1 MSHNFQEVIDELHRG
16 RDLLTSTSGAQGRL
30 DDVSAVLGN
39 VHSRVSTYCS
49 DAAQDAAKYLAA
61 AQGAIDDLR
70 HCISGYNDANEQL
83 IVAIIGSP
91 TITRASRSIGHS
103 AIELTKFAH
112 TGTLKNAQ
120 RTLDPKGTKRDDN
133 GCLHGPS
140 GQFTNDPYRVHRD
153 IDHHARITMERDHIT
168 EAYKA
173 WVSKT
178 INDKDAA
185 WENARAIERMFSYI
199 SQNNHE
205 KATSSKHA
213 ELDERAIYF
222 LALLKEM
229 LDSFA
234 RKEYWFWHTALTV
247 LCEARPKAL
256 RHSEHS
262 GEVAG
267 SIYSSDNGHTMLI
280 GVKESDDVA
289 KPPTGRNKF
298 DQVSISSDQNKL
310 IIIENKGG
318 NNPQRGSRIT
328 ATGERAEQ
336 GSLQYLIDLLTGVNQ
351 DKRLPRV
358 FAALSNDD
366 NLNSFCKNLEDGHIE
381 LEYLGI
387 NMDNNGGIHMAKYDL
402 GDTIRLQ
409 GSVTQFQNV
418 RIINDKLNTN

>member
-1 MSHNFQEVIDELHRG
+1 MSHNFQEVIDELYRG
-16 RDLLTSTSGAQGRL
+16 RELLTSTSGTQGRL
-30 DDVSAVLGN
+30 DDLSAVLSN
-39 VHSRVSTYCS
+39 VCGRVSTYCS
-49 DAAQDAAKYLAA
+49 DAAQDAVKHLATA
-61 AQGAIDDLR
+61 HGAIDNLR
-70 HCISGYNDANEQL
+70 HCISGYSDANEQL

-91 TITRASRSIGHS
+91 TTARTSRSIGQS
-103 AIELTKFAH
+103 AIELTKFTH

-120 RTLDPKGTKRDDN
+120 RALDPKGTKRDDN
-133 GCLHGPS
+133 GRLHGPS

-153 IDHHARITMERDHIT
+153 IDHHAKITIERDHIT
-168 EAYKA
+168 EAHKA
-173 WVSKT
+173 WITET
-178 INDKDAA
+178 INNKNAA
-185 WENARAIERMFSYI
+185 WENARAIERVFSYI
-199 SQNNHE
+199 SQNDHR
-205 KATSSKHA
+205 KATSRNHT
-213 ELDERAIYF
+213 ELDERASYF
-222 LALLKEM
+222 IALLKEI

-234 RKEYWFWHTALTV
+234 RNEYWYWHTALTV
-247 LCEARPKAL
+247 ICEARPKAI

-267 SIYSSDNGHTMLI
+267 SIFSSDNGHTVLI
-280 GVKESDDVA
+280 GLKESDDVA
-289 KPPTGRNKF
+289 TSPTGRNKF

-336 GSLQYLIDLLTGVNQ
+336 GSLEYLIDLLTGVNQ
-351 DKRLPRV
+351 DKRLPGV
-358 FAALSNDD
+358 FAALKTD
-366 NLNSFCKNLEDGHIE
+366 NNLKSFCKNLEDGRIE

-402 GDTIRLQ
+402 GGTIKLQ

>member
-16 RDLLTSTSGAQGRL
+16 RELLTSTSGTQGKL
-30 DDVSAVLGN
+30 DDLSAVLSN
-39 VHSRVSTYCS
+39 VHSRLSAYCS
-49 DAAQDAAKYLAA
+49 DAAQEAANNITA
-61 AQGAIDDLR
+61 AQSIIDNLR
-70 HCISGYNDANEQL
+70 HCISGYSDANEQL

-91 TITRASRSIGHS
+91 TTTRTSRSIQQG
-103 AIELTKFAH
+103 AIELTKFTH

-120 RTLDPKGTKRDDN
+120 RALDPKGTKRDRN
-133 GCLHGPS
+133 GCLHGS
-140 GQFTNDPYRVHRD
+140 GGQFTNDPYRVHRD
-153 IDHHARITMERDHIT
+153 IDHHAKITMERDHIT
-168 EAYKA
+168 EAHKA
-173 WVSKT
+173 WISKT
-178 INDKDAA
+178 INDKNTA
-185 WENARAIERMFSYI
+185 WKNARAIERAFSYI
-199 SQNNHE
+199 SQNDYV
-205 KATSSKHA
+205 KATSRNHT

-222 LALLKEM
+222 IALLKEM

-234 RKEYWFWHTALTV
+234 RNEYWYWHTALTV
-247 LCEARPKAL
+247 ICEARPKAI

-267 SIYSSDNGHTMLI
+267 SIYSTDNGHTMLI

-289 KPPTGRNKF
+289 TSPTGRNKF

-336 GSLQYLIDLLTGVNQ
+336 GSLEYLIDLLTGVNQ

-358 FAALSNDD
+358 FSALNNDA
-366 NLNSFCKNLEDGHIE
+366 NLKSFCKNLEDGRIE

-387 NMDNNGGIHMAKYDL
+387 NMDNDGGIHMAKYDL
-402 GDTIRLQ
+402 GGTIKLQ

-418 RIINDKLNTN
+418 RIIHDKLNTN

>member
-1 MSHNFQEVIDELHRG
+1 
-16 RDLLTSTSGAQGRL
+16 
-30 DDVSAVLGN
+30 
-39 VHSRVSTYCS
+39 
-49 DAAQDAAKYLAA
+49 
-61 AQGAIDDLR
+61 
-70 HCISGYNDANEQL
+70 
-83 IVAIIGSP
+83 
-91 TITRASRSIGHS
+91 
-103 AIELTKFAH
+103 
-112 TGTLKNAQ
+112 
-120 RTLDPKGTKRDDN
+120 
-133 GCLHGPS
+133 
-140 GQFTNDPYRVHRD
+140 
-153 IDHHARITMERDHIT
+153 MERDHIT

>member
-16 RDLLTSTSGAQGRL
+16 RELLTSTSGTQGRL
-30 DDVSAVLGN
+30 DDLSAVLGN
-39 VHSRVSTYCS
+39 VHSRASTYCS
-49 DAAQDAAKYLAA
+49 DDAQDAVKHLAT
-61 AQGAIDDLR
+61 AQGAIDNLR
-70 HCISGYNDANEQL
+70 HCISGYSDANEQL
-83 IVAIIGSP
+83 IVAIVGSP
-91 TITRASRSIGHS
+91 TTTRTSRSIGCS
-103 AIELTKFAH
+103 AVNLADFAH
-112 TGTLKNAQ
+112 IGTTNIAQ
-120 RTLDPKGTKRDDN
+120 RTPDPKGTKRDKN
-133 GCLHGPS
+133 GRLHGAD
-140 GQFTNDPYRVHRD
+140 GRFIEDPNWICRGIKYRAKVTAKE
-153 IDHHARITMERDHIT
+153 DHTTDTHKDWI
-168 EAYKA
+168 
-173 WVSKT
+173 SKT
-178 INDKDAA
+178 INDKNAA

-205 KATSSKHA
+205 KATSSKHT

-222 LALLKEM
+222 IALLKEM

-234 RKEYWFWHTALTV
+234 RNKYWYWHTALTV
-247 LCEARPKAL
+247 LCEARPKAI

-267 SIYSSDNGHTMLI
+267 SIYSSDNGQTILI
-280 GVKESDDVA
+280 GVKESDNVA
-289 KPPTGRNKF
+289 TSPTGRNKF

-336 GSLQYLIDLLTGVNQ
+336 GSLEYLIDLLTGVNQ
-351 DKRLPRV
+351 DKRLARV
-358 FAALSNDD
+358 FAALNNDD
-366 NLNSFCKNLEDGHIE
+366 NLNTFCKNLEDGHIE

-402 GDTIRLQ
+402 GGTIKLQ

>member
-1 MSHNFQEVIDELHRG
+1 MSHNFQEVINELHRG
-16 RDLLTSTSGAQGRL
+16 RELLTSTSGTQGILSRL
-30 DDVSAVLGN
+30 SEVISDASSQL
-39 VHSRVSTYCS
+39 SKYCS
-49 DAAQDAAKYLAA
+49 DDAQDAAKHLAT
-61 AQGAIDDLR
+61 AQGAIDNLR
-70 HCISGYNDANEQL
+70 YCISGYSDANEQL

-91 TITRASRSIGHS
+91 TTTRTSRSIGQS
-103 AIELTKFAH
+103 AIELTKFTH
-112 TGTLKNAQ
+112 TGTPKNAQ
-120 RTLDPKGTKRDDN
+120 RALDPKGTKRDGN

-140 GQFTNDPYRVHRD
+140 GQFTNDPYRAHRD
-153 IDHHARITMERDHIT
+153 IDHHAKITIERDHIT
-168 EAYKA
+168 EVHKA
-173 WVSKT
+173 WISET
-178 INDKDAA
+178 INNKNAA
-185 WENARAIERMFSYI
+185 WENARAIERVFSYI
-199 SQNNHE
+199 SQNDYGQTTSRNHE
-205 KATSSKHA
+205 K
-213 ELDERAIYF
+213 LDEKAIYYI
-222 LALLKEM
+222 ALLKEM

-247 LCEARPKAL
+247 ICEARPKAL

-267 SIYSSDNGHTMLI
+267 SVYSSDNGHTILI
-280 GVKESDDVA
+280 GVKESDNVA
-289 KPPTGRNKF
+289 TSPTGRNKF

-336 GSLQYLIDLLTGVNQ
+336 GSLEYLIDLLTGVNQ
-351 DKRLPRV
+351 DKRLPKV
-358 FAALSNDD
+358 FAGLSNDD

-402 GDTIRLQ
+402 GGTIKLQ

>member
-16 RDLLTSTSGAQGRL
+16 RDLLTSTSDTQGKL
-30 DDVSAVLGN
+30 DDLSAVLSN
-39 VHSRVSTYCS
+39 VRSRLSAYCS
-49 DAAQDAAKYLAA
+49 DAAQDAAENLAT
-61 AQGAIDDLR
+61 AQGAIDNLR
-70 HCISGYNDANEQL
+70 SCISAYSATNEQL

-91 TITRASRSIGHS
+91 TTVRTSRSIGHS
-103 AIELTKFAH
+103 AVKLAEFAH
-112 TGTLKNAQ
+112 IGTPKNAQ
-120 RTLDPKGTKRDDN
+120 RTLDPKGTKRDKN
-133 GCLHGPS
+133 GRLHGA
-140 GQFTNDPYRVHRD
+140 GGRFIDDPNWIHRAINYRAKVTAKK
-153 IDHHARITMERDHIT
+153 DHVT
-168 EAYKA
+168 EAHKG
-173 WVSKT
+173 WISKT
-178 INDKDAA
+178 IKEKNEA
-185 WENARAIERMFSYI
+185 WKNVKAIERAFSYI
-199 SQNNHE
+199 SQNDYV
-205 KATSSKHA
+205 KATSRNHT

-222 LALLKEM
+222 IALLKEM

-234 RKEYWFWHTALTV
+234 RNEYWYWHTALTV
-247 LCEARPKAL
+247 ICEARPKAI

-267 SIYSSDNGHTMLI
+267 SIYSTDNGHTMLI

-289 KPPTGRNKF
+289 TSPTGRNKF

-336 GSLQYLIDLLTGVNQ
+336 GSLEYLIDLLTGVNQ

-358 FAALSNDD
+358 FSALNNDA
-366 NLNSFCKNLEDGHIE
+366 NLKSFCKNLEDGRIE

-387 NMDNNGGIHMAKYDL
+387 NMDNNGGIHMVKYDL
-402 GDTIRLQ
+402 GGTIKLQ

>member
-16 RDLLTSTSGAQGRL
+16 RELLTSTSGTQGRL
-30 DDVSAVLGN
+30 DDLSTVLGN

-49 DAAQDAAKYLAA
+49 DAAQNAAKYLAA
-61 AQGAIDDLR
+61 GQGAIDNLR
-70 HCISGYNDANEQL
+70 HCISGYSDANEQL

-91 TITRASRSIGHS
+91 TSTRTSRSIGQS

-120 RTLDPKGTKRDDN
+120 RTLDLKDTKRDDN
-133 GCLHGPS
+133 GRLHGPS
-140 GQFTNDPYRVHRD
+140 GQFTNDPYRAHRD
-153 IDHHARITMERDHIT
+153 IDHHARITIERDHIT
-168 EAYKA
+168 EAHKA

-185 WENARAIERMFSYI
+185 WENAKAIERAFSYI
-199 SQNNHE
+199 SQNEYGQATSRNHAKLDE
-205 KATSSKHA
+205 KAIFYT
-213 ELDERAIYF
+213 
-222 LALLKEM
+222 ALLKEM

-234 RKEYWFWHTALTV
+234 RKEYWFWRTALTV

-267 SIYSSDNGHTMLI
+267 SVYSSDNNHTILI
-280 GVKESDDVA
+280 GVKECDNVA
-289 KPPTGRNKF
+289 ASPTGRNKF
-298 DQVSISSDQNKL
+298 DQVSISSDQSKL

-336 GSLQYLIDLLTGVNQ
+336 GSLEYLIDLLTGVNQ

-402 GDTIRLQ
+402 GGTIKLQ

-418 RIINDKLNTN
+418 RIINDKLSLN